1 MVRLPFVARSLLR
14 ARDRSKSRIWEQRRQ
29 VGSPRLRSNASERA
43 GCPAKEVVT
52 GGYPPDGEAL
62 SWGSPSVLSLVLSSP
77 KMPRQAVLTL
87 SSPRAWGLILAP
99 VRFEMI
105 EAMRMVA
112 PCSIAQVAEI
122 LDRPADSL
130 YRHMNKLV
138 VAGVVVKSGV
148 RRKGRHSEQIYDL
161 VADDIAPSFAGMTPR
176 QAHRIYHGT
185 MSTIAKI
192 ITRTSRDAIREKELV
207 MQEGPFKTA
216 AFLEHAWL
224 TPEDLAEFRSLVMA
238 VKSFLDARKT
248 PGNGRLYVTTA
259 VAMPVTRKRRA
270 RQRDAADAVKAPAPK
285 RPKRSAR
292 AKQAGAAATRKAAS
306 AKRAP
311 SRRAKR

>member
-1 MVRLPFVARSLLR
+1 
-14 ARDRSKSRIWEQRRQ
+14 
-29 VGSPRLRSNASERA
+29 
-43 GCPAKEVVT
+43 
-52 GGYPPDGEAL
+52 
-62 SWGSPSVLSLVLSSP
+62 
-77 KMPRQAVLTL
+77 MPRPAVLTL

-105 EAMRMVA
+105 EAMRMIA

-138 VAGVVVKSGV
+138 AAGVVVKSGV
-148 RRKGRHSEQIYDL
+148 RQKGRHSEQVYDL
-161 VADDIAPSFAGMTPR
+161 VADDITPSFAGMTPR

-192 ITRTSRDAIREKELV
+192 IARTSRDAIREKELV
-207 MQEGPFKTA
+207 MQGSVFKTL

-238 VKSFLDARKT
+238 IKTFLDARKT
-248 PGNGRLYVTTA
+248 PGKGRLYVTTA
-259 VAMPVTRKRRA
+259 VAMPVTRKRCA
-270 RQRDAADAVKAPAPK
+270 RRRDGAEAADAPA
-285 RPKRSAR
+285 PKRSAR
-292 AKQAGAAATRKAAS
+292 AKQTRAPARRKARS
-306 AKRAP
+306 GKRTP
-311 SRRAKR
+311 SRRAKP